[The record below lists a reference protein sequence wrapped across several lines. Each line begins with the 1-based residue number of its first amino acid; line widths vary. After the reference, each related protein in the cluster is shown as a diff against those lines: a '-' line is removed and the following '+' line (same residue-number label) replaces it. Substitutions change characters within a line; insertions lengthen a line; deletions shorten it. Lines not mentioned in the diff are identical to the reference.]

1 MKNRTPLPCWQV
13 WYHSGGCFVK
23 KAAAERTNE
32 NKGKTI
38 GAGKRRRRENGETDE
53 KRKQRENN
61 PGA

>member
-23 KAAAERTNE
+23 KAEAERTNE

-38 GAGKRRRRENGETDE
+38 GAGKRRRREGGETDE